1 MGQGR
6 NQPSA
11 DFGKSLRQ
19 PKGGV
24 TIRKTLWNVG
34 VTPNVKKG
42 VEGSA
47 YSPAVGRQLA
57 IWKAGKDGVARMA

>member
-11 DFGKSLRQ
+11 NFGKSLPQ
-19 PKGGV
+19 PKAGV
-24 TIRKTLWNVG
+24 TVRNTLCNVG

-47 YSPAVGRQLA
+47 YSPAVGRQLVF
-57 IWKAGKDGVARMA
+57 WEAGEDEVARVA